1 MGRARRH
8 VFVCTQERPL
18 GGRPACGRRGGAEL
32 LAALRE
38 AVARRADLW
47 DVAVTGCE
55 CLGPCFEGPNAVVY
69 PEGVWYS
76 GAAAGDADAIVDE
89 HLAEGR
95 PVSRLVRWSADGD
108 PDDDD
113 DGPPDG
119 GTGAP
124 AT

>member
-8 VFVCTQERPL
+8 VFVCTQARPL
-18 GGRPACGRRGGAEL
+18 GGRPACGLRGGAEL

-76 GAAAGDADAIVDE
+76 GAAEGDADAIVAQ
-89 HLAEGR
+89 HLADGR
-95 PVSRLVRWSADGD
+95 PVSRLVRWSADAAIGEDDAGKGD
-108 PDDDD
+108 GE
-113 DGPPDG
+113 GPPDQ
-119 GTGAP
+119 
-124 AT
+124 